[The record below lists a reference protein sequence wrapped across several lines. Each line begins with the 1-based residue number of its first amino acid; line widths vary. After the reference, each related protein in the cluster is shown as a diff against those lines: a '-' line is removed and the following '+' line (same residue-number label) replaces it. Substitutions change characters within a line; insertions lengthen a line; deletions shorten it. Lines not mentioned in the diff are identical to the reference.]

1 MAVAHNRV
9 NRETPVFDG
18 MDPNSESAPPCRVV
32 TPGSDAKEHR
42 LFLGPLRRIRETG
55 SALYLDN
62 RERLLAFIDSYMAE
76 SLQTIVERDGILGN
90 VVYANWARY
99 EQLLAV
105 FGFASGMD
113 AMLAV
118 GSDKFDNYTYV
129 VDSTRAEHVVGWKAL
144 ASASKRDLDMAILS
158 QELIQICKG
167 MWIEGGAGYP
177 GTSENSEQ

>member
-1 MAVAHNRV
+1 M
-9 NRETPVFDG
+9 TD
-18 MDPNSESAPPCRVV
+18 
-32 TPGSDAKEHR
+32 
-42 LFLGPLRRIRETG
+42 
-55 SALYLDN
+55 
-62 RERLLAFIDSYMAE
+62 
-76 SLQTIVERDGILGN
+76 
-90 VVYANWARY
+90 ANWARY

-129 VDSTRAEHVVGWKAL
+129 VDSTRTEHVVGWKAL